1 VPVTVQEAPGERLA
15 PAVEA
20 KAYFVVAESLANVA
34 KYADANAAWIT
45 VRRDHGALVVEV
57 RDDGAGGA
65 DPKAGTG
72 LRGLRDR
79 VGALD
84 GRLEVVSP
92 RGAGTIVRAVVPLAM
107 PAGSA

>member
-1 VPVTVQEAPGERLA
+1 MTSD
-15 PAVEA
+15 
-20 KAYFVVAESLANVA
+20 SLPTAQ
-34 KYADANAAWIT
+34 
-45 VRRDHGALVVEV
+45 
-57 RDDGAGGA
+57 GA